1 MATADLRTKIL
12 DKTAVIG
19 VIGLGYVG
27 LPLLMRFGEA
37 GFSLMGFDVDE
48 AKIDAIRAGRSYI
61 QDVPMG
67 RVAELLAT
75 GRLDVTSGFERLPE
89 ADCIVI
95 CVPTPLTEKM
105 EPDLQFVVNTTKT
118 ISEHLRRGQLVV
130 LESTTYPGTTEEL
143 LLPELERTGL
153 KVGKDFCLAFSP
165 EREDPGNKNFHTGN
179 IPKVVGGITPAC
191 LENAAA
197 LYAAAIS
204 SVVRVSSTRAAELTK
219 LLENIYRNV
228 NIALVNELKLLT
240 HRMDIDLWEVIDAAS
255 TKPFGFTPF
264 YPGPGVGGHCI
275 PVDPFYLSWKAKEFD
290 FTTRFIHLAG
300 EVNIAMPYYVIDR
313 ISEALNERKQ
323 CVNGAKI
330 LILGVAYKKDI
341 DDDRESPSY
350 TIMRLLSERGALIHY
365 NDPHI
370 PRLKAGRKNRFLL
383 ESLPLTEETLAEMDA
398 VVILTDHSTYD
409 YGWIV
414 RHARM
419 VIDTRNAT
427 RDVTEGRERI
437 VKA

>member
-1 MATADLRTKIL
+1 
-12 DKTAVIG
+12 
-19 VIGLGYVG
+19 
-27 LPLLMRFGEA
+27 
-37 GFSLMGFDVDE
+37 
-48 AKIDAIRAGRSYI
+48 
-61 QDVPMG
+61 
-67 RVAELLAT
+67 
-75 GRLDVTSGFERLPE
+75 
-89 ADCIVI
+89 
-95 CVPTPLTEKM
+95 
-105 EPDLQFVVNTTKT
+105 
-118 ISEHLRRGQLVV
+118 
-130 LESTTYPGTTEEL
+130 
-143 LLPELERTGL
+143 
-153 KVGKDFCLAFSP
+153 
-165 EREDPGNKNFHTGN
+165 
-179 IPKVVGGITPAC
+179 
-191 LENAAA
+191 
-197 LYAAAIS
+197 
-204 SVVRVSSTRAAELTK
+204 
-219 LLENIYRNV
+219 
-228 NIALVNELKLLT
+228 
-240 HRMDIDLWEVIDAAS
+240 
-255 TKPFGFTPF
+255 
-264 YPGPGVGGHCI
+264 
-275 PVDPFYLSWKAKEFD
+275 
-290 FTTRFIHLAG
+290 
-300 EVNIAMPYYVIDR
+300 MPYYVIDR

>member
-75 GRLDVTSGFERLPE
+75 GRLVGSAGFERLPE

-264 YPGPGVGGHCI
+264 YPGPVWA
-275 PVDPFYLSWKAKEFD
+275 V
-290 FTTRFIHLAG
+290 
-300 EVNIAMPYYVIDR
+300 IA
-313 ISEALNERKQ
+313 
-323 CVNGAKI
+323 
-330 LILGVAYKKDI
+330 
-341 DDDRESPSY
+341 SPS
-350 TIMRLLSERGALIHY
+350 IHSIS
-365 NDPHI
+365 PGKRRSSI
-370 PRLKAGRKNRFLL
+370 SPRD
-383 ESLPLTEETLAEMDA
+383 SSISP
-398 VVILTDHSTYD
+398 
-409 YGWIV
+409 
-414 RHARM
+414 ARS
-419 VIDTRNAT
+419 ISQCPTT
-427 RDVTEGRERI
+427 
-437 VKA
+437 